1 MKKLFYL
8 VLAAVLF
15 AVGCSESFDDSK
27 IWDKLDDHES
37 RISQLEELCKQMN
50 TNISSLQTLVSAL
63 NQKEFITNVA
73 PISKNGEEIGYTITF
88 TSGKTITIYHGQDGA
103 DGKDGINGEN
113 GADGKDGK
121 DGLTPIIGVKLFN
134 GVYYWTLNG
143 EWLLDDDGNKIKAVG
158 TDGKDGQNGADGADG
173 KDGQDGEDGKDGQD
187 GNDGATG
194 PQGPQGPAGEN
205 GADGEDGK
213 DGQNGADGKD
223 GEDGITPQLKIEEGY
238 WYISYDNGSSWK
250 QLGKATGEDG
260 KDGQDG
266 QDGKDGKDGLNGGDS
281 FFQNV
286 TQDEHNVYFTLADG
300 TEIVAAKYIAL
311 QLYFD
316 ISSLTDVKV
325 NSEVKVNYTVATSAS
340 KVDIEVLPS
349 NDLRAEVVA
358 DDATNKTGYIL
369 IRTSNT
375 FDAASKVV
383 VLVSDGEKVV
393 MKSISLQV
401 IPEEEA
407 AQLYIY
413 NGATKNV
420 GSAGGTATLSFLTNV
435 DCEAVIP
442 DDAKSWISV
451 AETRALE
458 NKHITLT
465 VAENTSDRRSA
476 KVKVQSLD
484 GKLSVEYTI
493 SQAAPASPSTPEVGG
508 DGAILGTPANNE
520 IFYTSTNGKVIEP
533 YKTEAFGAA
542 IVSNTYANG
551 VGVIVFDRNITTI
564 GEVAFYH
571 CSSLT
576 SITIPDSVTTIG
588 ERAFDDCD
596 YLKSITI
603 PDSVTEIGEKAFYYC
618 SSLTS
623 ITIPDS
629 VTTIGDE
636 AFYGCKSLTSIT
648 IPDSVT
654 TIGDKAFCNCSSLTS
669 VTIPD
674 SVTEIGYR
682 AFLDCSSL
690 TSVTIPDSVTTIG
703 IDAFWGCSSLTSV
716 TIPDSVTTIGIQ
728 AFRDCSS
735 LTTITIPDSVTTIG
749 NYAFLDCSSLT
760 SVTIPDSVT
769 TIGNKVFSGCSSLTT
784 ITIPDSVTAIGYS
797 AFHGCSSLTT
807 AVIGSGVKSI
817 GYSAFENCYFLNE
830 VICKPTTP
838 PTAIFDSGAT
848 EWNAFNA
855 IGTSAKIYVPYE
867 SVEAYRT
874 ADYWKDYANYI
885 VAYDFDKGEIV
896 PESRNNQIFYTA
908 TAKIEVEKAEDFG
921 ANCISN
927 EWDSTTGEGVMTF
940 DADVTKVGV
949 GAFSWRTKLTSV
961 TLPSSVKTIETYAFS
976 NCNVLKNVNIPD
988 GVTAI
993 GNEAFKNCYR
1003 LEQISLPEG
1012 LKSIGEYAFNKCTDL
1027 TAVVIP
1033 NSVTSIGQCAF
1044 LDCDSLTNATLGS
1057 GIKEISRCLFGGT
1070 CLHSI
1075 NIPNGVT
1082 TIAREAFISC
1092 WRLTSV
1098 TIPDSVEYIG
1108 QESFASCNNMQSVTI
1123 GSGVT
1128 TIMDSAF
1135 EYCSR
1140 LKEVFCKPT
1149 TPPILGYCVFD
1160 SNASDRKIYVPESA
1174 NDVVIDAYKS
1184 AKNWDSYTD
1193 VIVEK
1198 AM

>member
-27 IWDKLDDHES
+27 IWDKLDDHEN
-37 RISQLEELCKQMN
+37 RIAKLEELCKQMN
-50 TNISSLQTLVSAL
+50 TNISSLQTLVNAL

-103 DGKDGINGEN
+103 DGKDGING
-113 GADGKDGK
+113 ADGKDGS
-121 DGLTPIIGVKLFN
+121 TPIIGVKKASDN
-134 GVYYWTLNG
+134 IYYWTLNG

-173 KDGQDGEDGKDGQD
+173 EDGQ
-187 GNDGATG
+187 DGATG

-223 GEDGITPQLKIEEGY
+223 GITPQLKIEEGY

-250 QLGKATGEDG
+250 QLGKATGENG
-260 KDGQDG
+260 KDG
-266 QDGKDGKDGLNGGDS
+266 QDGKDGEDGADGADGKDGQNGADGKDGADGDS
-281 FFQNV
+281 FFQSV
-286 TQDEHNVYFTLADG
+286 TQDDECVYFTLADG
-300 TEIVAAKYIAL
+300 TVITIQKACSTIGLTYIPRYNDKKATVFYIVAEDSYVEIDFQVTPKAAAKFITENWQSVL
-311 QLYFD
+311 
-316 ISSLTDVKV
+316 SLNAV
-325 NSEVKVNYTVATSAS
+325 E
-340 KVDIEVLPS
+340 
-349 NDLRAEVVA
+349 
-358 DDATNKTGYIL
+358 
-369 IRTSNT
+369 
-375 FDAASKVV
+375 
-383 VLVSDGEKVV
+383 
-393 MKSISLQV
+393 
-401 IPEEEA
+401 
-407 AQLYIY
+407 
-413 NGATKNV
+413 
-420 GSAGGTATLSFLTNV
+420 TAT
-435 DCEAVIP
+435 
-442 DDAKSWISV
+442 
-451 AETRALE
+451 RA
-458 NKHITLT
+458 
-465 VAENTSDRRSA
+465 
-476 KVKVQSLD
+476 
-484 GKLSVEYTI
+484 VEYIDMPISECTADKGSGVITI
-493 SQAAPASPSTPEVGG
+493 KASGENLPETFFDNFTTIQAALFYSSDNESVSEFIELIAEKR
-508 DGAILGTPANNE
+508 TPATNE
-520 IFYTSTNGKVIEP
+520 IFYISTDGKVVTP
-533 YKTEAFGAA
+533 NTPSAFGAA

-564 GEVAFYH
+564 GNHAFGN
-571 CSSLT
+571 CSSLTNVTIPDSVTTIGSQAFGGCSNLT

-588 ERAFDDCD
+588 SGAF
-596 YLKSITI
+596 
-603 PDSVTEIGEKAFYYC
+603 A
-618 SSLTS
+618 
-623 ITIPDS
+623 
-629 VTTIGDE
+629 
-636 AFYGCKSLTSIT
+636 A
-648 IPDSVT
+648 
-654 TIGDKAFCNCSSLTS
+654 
-669 VTIPD
+669 
-674 SVTEIGYR
+674 
-682 AFLDCSSL
+682 CSSL

-703 IDAFWGCSSLTSV
+703 SSAFSGCSSLTSV
-716 TIPDSVTTIGIQ
+716 TIGDSVTTIGDY
-728 AFRDCSS
+728 AFSGCDNLSAFYGKFASKDNRCLVIDGVLNWFAPVGLVSY
-735 LTTITIPDSVTTIG
+735 TIPDSVTTIG
-749 NYAFLDCSSLT
+749 SEAFTGCSSLT
-760 SVTIPDSVT
+760 S
-769 TIGNKVFSGCSSLTT
+769 
-784 ITIPDSVTAIGYS
+784 ITIPDSVTEIGDNAFSGCDNLS
-797 AFHGCSSLTT
+797 AFHGKFASVDNRCLVVNGVIKGFAPFGLTT
-807 AVIGSGVKSI
+807 YEIPKGVREFSWGKISIGAIKHLTIGNDVKRIDGTIMNDCLESVTIGDNVTTVGSSVIFYRCTALKKVVFGSGITSWGISGALDCTFFGCTSVEEIYFKS
-817 GYSAFENCYFLNE
+817 S
-830 VICKPTTP
+830 TP
-838 PTAIFDSGAT
+838 PPAVLGYWDQAGPFDN
-848 EWNAFNA
+848 NAE
-855 IGTSAKIYVPYE
+855 GRKIYVPKE
-867 SVEAYRT
+867 SVQAYRS
-874 ADYWKDYANYI
+874 ADVWNMYAEDI

-896 PESRNNQIFYTA
+896 PESINNQIFYTA
-908 TAKIEVEKAEDFG
+908 TAKIEVKKAEDFG

-940 DADVTKVGV
+940 DADVTKVGE

-976 NCNVLKNVNIPD
+976 NCKVLKNVNIPD

-993 GNEAFKNCYR
+993 GNEAFINCYR

-1033 NSVTSIGQCAF
+1033 NSVTSIGQSAF
-1044 LDCDSLTNATLGS
+1044 LDCESLTNATLGS
-1057 GIKEISRCLFGGT
+1057 GIKEISEGLFGGT

-1082 TIAREAFISC
+1082 AIAREAFISC
-1092 WRLTSV
+1092 WRLISV

-1184 AKNWDSYTD
+1184 AKNWDFYTD